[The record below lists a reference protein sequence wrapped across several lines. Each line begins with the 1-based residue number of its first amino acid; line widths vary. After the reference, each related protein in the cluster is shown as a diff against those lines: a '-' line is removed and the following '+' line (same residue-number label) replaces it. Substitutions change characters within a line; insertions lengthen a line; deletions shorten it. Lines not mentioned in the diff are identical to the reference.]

1 MTCEQFKLRT
11 SGKGE
16 QTITVRD
23 GENPVM
29 IASRVSARLKCAV
42 TLIDPDDD
50 EEMLTIEPI

>member
-1 MTCEQFKLRT
+1 MACELFKLKT
-11 SGKGE
+11 GDGE

-23 GENPVM
+23 GENPVT